1 MLPEI
6 NTGVD
11 RDHNIHSSEQ
21 IYSQYFAKTPRCV
34 QTAIS
39 IYFQM
44 QTTEN
49 HRHFSISDVTH
60 SIFPELFHPKTC
72 YVMLGYT
79 LK

>member
-6 NTGVD
+6 NIGVD

-21 IYSQYFAKTPRCV
+21 IYSQYLAKTPRCV
-34 QTAIS
+34 HTAIS

-60 SIFPELFHPKTC
+60 SIFPELFTP
-72 YVMLGYT
+72 MLGYT